1 MSFKEED
8 KSKVGDNQQATL
20 RDLVGRPLVRRTTLI
35 VMANQFVR
43 GIINYGFLFN
53 IDSLSGDIF
62 INNIINNL
70 TGIPAFLMLCV
81 TVDNRFLGRIGNFIV
96 TLYLAGI
103 SCFVL

>member
-1 MSFKEED
+1 M
-8 KSKVGDNQQATL
+8 
-20 RDLVGRPLVRRTTLI
+20 VGRPLVRRTTLI